1 MLLKGLKYV
10 MIEIMKWMISLAFAI
25 PLVNLVIFF
34 LFLLIIVKDKKK
46 SILWTVDL
54 STLFFIVSVHIHL
67 ITIFEQSFL
76 IYIILGLLCL
86 SALVYYLEYNRSKPP
101 SMSVVTKKVWRLSF
115 IFFFISYL
123 ILTLYGIVSGIVKNA
138 FI

>member
-1 MLLKGLKYV
+1 
-10 MIEIMKWMISLAFAI
+10 MIEIMKWMISFAFAI

-34 LFLLIIVKDKKK
+34 LILRVVVKNKKK

-54 STLFFIVSVHIHL
+54 STLFFIVSVHFHL

-86 SALVYYLEYNRSKPP
+86 STFVYYQEYNRSKPP
-101 SMSVVTKKVWRLSF
+101 SLTIVTKKVWRLSF

-123 ILTLYGIVSGIVKNA
+123 ILTLYGIVSGIVKNT

>member
-1 MLLKGLKYV
+1 
-10 MIEIMKWMISLAFAI
+10 MIEIMKWMISFAFAI

-34 LFLLIIVKDKKK
+34 LILRVVVKNKKK
-46 SILWTVDL
+46 SILWTIDL
-54 STLFFIVSVHIHL
+54 STLFFIVSVHFHL

-86 SALVYYLEYNRSKPP
+86 STLVYYLEYNRSKEP
-101 SMSVVTKKVWRLSF
+101 SMAAVTKKIWRLSF

-123 ILTLYGIVSGIVKNA
+123 ILTLYGIASGIVKNA

>member
-1 MLLKGLKYV
+1 
-10 MIEIMKWMISLAFAI
+10 MIEILKWMITFAFAI
-25 PLVNLVIFF
+25 PLVNLVLFF
-34 LFLLIIVKDKKK
+34 LILRIVVKNKKK
-46 SILWTVDL
+46 SILWTLDL
-54 STLFFIVSVHIHL
+54 STLFFIVSVHFHL

-86 SALVYYLEYNRSKPP
+86 SIFVYYLESNRSKPP
-101 SMSVVTKKVWRLSF
+101 SMTIVTKKVWRLSF

-123 ILTLYGIVSGIVKNA
+123 FLTLYGIAAGIIKNA

>member
-1 MLLKGLKYV
+1 
-10 MIEIMKWMISLAFAI
+10 MIEIMKWMISFAFAI

-34 LFLLIIVKDKKK
+34 LILRVVVKNKKK

-54 STLFFIVSVHIHL
+54 STLFFIVSVHFHL

-86 SALVYYLEYNRSKPP
+86 STLVYYQEYNRSNPP
-101 SMSVVTKKVWRLSF
+101 SLTIVTKKVWRLSF

-123 ILTLYGIVSGIVKNA
+123 ILTLYGILSGIVKNT